1 MNTRLIYLERDGKYL
16 MLHRIKKKNDI
27 NKDKWIG
34 VGGKFLPGESPD
46 ECARREAL
54 EETGLTLG
62 KLEYRA
68 VVTFLLNENEAEYMH
83 LFTCREFWGDLCECD
98 EGTLEW
104 VDKKEVEALP
114 LWAGDKIFF
123 RLLEEGYPFF
133 SLKLTYRGEELL
145 SAVLD
150 GEELI
155 VDQRHRF

>member
-1 MNTRLIYLERDGKYL
+1 MNTTLIYLERDGKYL

-83 LFTCREFWGDLCECD
+83 LF
-98 EGTLEW
+98 
-104 VDKKEVEALP
+104 
-114 LWAGDKIFF
+114 
-123 RLLEEGYPFF
+123 
-133 SLKLTYRGEELL
+133 S
-145 SAVLD
+145 
-150 GEELI
+150 
-155 VDQRHRF
+155 